1 MKFVISYFGIKPTK
15 DLLSTPMPAQH
26 KKKVLLIDDR
36 KEFAGLIR
44 VYLSR
49 DYEVRTAYN
58 GAEAID
64 LLHSKYAP
72 DVIITDLLMPN
83 MDGYEFIRMLK
94 SDHRYTGIPIIVL
107 SAVERQQALT
117 KLSDQGLAGFVG
129 KSFISRDLFRE
140 LIPLI
145 KQSTNPVI
153 FS

>member
-1 MKFVISYFGIKPTK
+1 
-15 DLLSTPMPAQH
+15 MPAQN

-49 DYEVRTAYN
+49 EFEVRTAYS

-64 LLHSKYAP
+64 LLQSKYTP
-72 DVIITDLLMPN
+72 DVIITDLLMPK
-83 MDGYEFIRMLK
+83 MDGYQLIRMLK
-94 SDHRYTGIPIIVL
+94 SDSLYTGIPIIVL
-107 SAVERQQALT
+107 SSVERHQALT
-117 KLSDQGLAGFVG
+117 KLSFQGLAGFVG

-145 KQSTNPVI
+145 KQSTNSVI